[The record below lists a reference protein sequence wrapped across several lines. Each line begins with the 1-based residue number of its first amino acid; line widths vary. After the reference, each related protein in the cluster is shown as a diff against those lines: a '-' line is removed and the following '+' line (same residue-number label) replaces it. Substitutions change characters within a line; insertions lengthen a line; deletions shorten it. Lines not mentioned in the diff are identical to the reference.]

1 MDIVIISEFCDDFS
15 ESDND
20 RFLYIAKMLT
30 DKHNVEIITS
40 NFRHTTK
47 RHRDAPEHTQAFSL
61 TFIKEPG
68 YPGNIC
74 LRRFYSHF
82 IWGRNVLAYL
92 KKRKKPDVVYCAGP
106 SLTAAGNAARYC
118 NKNDIRF
125 IIDVQDLWPEAF
137 RMVFNIPIISS
148 LVFFPFK
155 MMENEIYRRADEI
168 CAVSQTYADRAMK
181 VNKKC
186 ENASVVFLGTDLEK
200 FHENVEKCRDCNKP
214 ALPYKNKLWLGYCG
228 SLSDSYD
235 IKTVI
240 EALAILQSGSVKV
253 PKFIVIG
260 DGYKRESLEQYA
272 KEKNVDAFF
281 TGRIPYSRVCWILS
295 QCDMV
300 VNPIVD
306 HSAASIIN
314 KHADYAACGRP
325 VLNTQKSEEYR
336 KIIDHYCMGFNCD
349 NEDPN
354 DLADKIFRL
363 IIHDEVRKTMGRNA
377 YKCSEELFDRKKS
390 YLKLYASITGGV

>member
-1 MDIVIISEFCDDFS
+1 MDIVIISEFCEDFS

-92 KKRKKPDVVYCAGP
+92 KKRKKPDVVYCAVP

-148 LVFFPFK
+148 LVFFTF
-155 MMENEIYRRADEI
+155 
-168 CAVSQTYADRAMK
+168 
-181 VNKKC
+181 
-186 ENASVVFLGTDLEK
+186 
-200 FHENVEKCRDCNKP
+200 
-214 ALPYKNKLWLGYCG
+214 
-228 SLSDSYD
+228 
-235 IKTVI
+235 
-240 EALAILQSGSVKV
+240 
-253 PKFIVIG
+253 
-260 DGYKRESLEQYA
+260 
-272 KEKNVDAFF
+272 
-281 TGRIPYSRVCWILS
+281 
-295 QCDMV
+295 
-300 VNPIVD
+300 
-306 HSAASIIN
+306 
-314 KHADYAACGRP
+314 
-325 VLNTQKSEEYR
+325 
-336 KIIDHYCMGFNCD
+336 
-349 NEDPN
+349 
-354 DLADKIFRL
+354 
-363 IIHDEVRKTMGRNA
+363 
-377 YKCSEELFDRKKS
+377 
-390 YLKLYASITGGV
+390 